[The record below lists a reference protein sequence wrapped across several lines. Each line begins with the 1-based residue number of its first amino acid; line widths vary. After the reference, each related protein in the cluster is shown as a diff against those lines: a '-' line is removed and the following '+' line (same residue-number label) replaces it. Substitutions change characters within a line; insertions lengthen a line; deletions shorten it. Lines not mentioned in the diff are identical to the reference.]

1 MKISIVRSITLPV
14 GLLTAVVLVSS
25 LQAAEYG
32 SIRGN
37 NHSAG
42 PSRPAPHQQPQSQ
55 TVRQPEEHQA
65 PPPSRPEQYV
75 QPRPAEHPE
84 QRAPQPDQRDFH
96 QEQQAS
102 QPRPAEHFRPAPEQ
116 VDRARVEQADT
127 RRMDVA
133 PERRQAYFWSDYHRD
148 MHVDRL
154 PDGYRRIG
162 VRGHFF
168 FYFGGVFYDNGP
180 SGYVVVAP
188 PMNAEIPELPPGA
201 ETVVVGNTV
210 FYYVAG
216 AFYLQQPDGGFTVV
230 GAPMGAVVSMLPPDA
245 SEVDVN
251 GTGYYLADGVYYLPV
266 MQNGVTAYEVVPQP

>member
-1 MKISIVRSITLPV
+1 MKHNLITLMKISIVRSITLPV
-14 GLLTAVVLVSS
+14 GLLTAVVLASS
-25 LQAAEYG
+25 LHAAEYG

-37 NHSAG
+37 NRSAG
-42 PSRPAPHQQPQSQ
+42 PSQPAPRQQPQM
-55 TVRQPEEHQA
+55 VRQPEERQA
-65 PPPSRPEQYV
+65 PPPARPEEHV
-75 QPRPAEHPE
+75 QPRPEEHPQPQE
-84 QRAPQPDQRDFH
+84 AP
-96 QEQQAS
+96 
-102 QPRPAEHFRPAPEQ
+102 PRPAEHFQPAPEQ
-116 VDRARVEQADT
+116 VDRARVEQADA

-162 VRGHFF
+162 VRGHNY

-180 SGYVVVAP
+180 SGYVVIAP
-188 PMNAEIPELPPGA
+188 PMDAEIPQLPPGA

-230 GAPMGAVVSMLPPDA
+230 GAPMGAVVSMLSPDA
-245 SEVDVN
+245 TEVDVN
-251 GTGYYLADGVYYLPV
+251 GTGYYQADGVYYLPV